1 MVPWIAVL
9 NKPSAD
15 QRVRQLPRLAR
26 DIFWAVA
33 SPPLIC
39 DPQDPR
45 FPKPDW
51 FTQQAES
58 LIAPLEQLSADPRAL
73 QAFSEHAT
81 ALRLGGYFEELLLW
95 WIKQSPQYE
104 LLSHNQQIH
113 IDGITAG
120 AFDFI
125 LRDLNDGV
133 IEHWEVACK
142 FYIRDGAG
150 DQLSDWFGPARNDR
164 FDRKFGHLLSH
175 QIALSENAGKDWLD
189 SQGWPIGRQKII
201 IKGRLYADFDEN
213 PTLPDICNPE
223 LLRGWVK
230 CDKDWNRSQPHTAL
244 QRHQWLSPVIGQD
257 LEHRDA
263 DKAVRH
269 GCLCAAV
276 LDDECEVSRGFII
289 PDDWYEQTP
298 QMRR

>member
-1 MVPWIAVL
+1 MPIAETQL
-9 NKPSAD
+9 
-15 QRVRQLPRLAR
+15 RQLPRLIR
-26 DIFWAVA
+26 DIYWAVA
-33 SPPLIC
+33 SPPLVA
-39 DPQDPR
+39 DPNDQR
-45 FPKPDW
+45 FPKPEW

-58 LIAPLEQLSADPRAL
+58 LVCQLEQLAANSNAL
-73 QAFSEHAT
+73 LTLSDHAT
-81 ALRLGGYFEELLLW
+81 ALRLGGYFETLLAW
-95 WIKQSPQYE
+95 WITHSPQYE
-104 LLSHNQQIH
+104 LLAHNQQIN

-125 LRDLNDGV
+125 VRDLNDGV

-142 FYIRDGAG
+142 FYIRDGQG

-164 FDRKFGHLLSH
+164 FDRKFGHLLTH
-175 QIALSENAGKDWLD
+175 QIALSKNAGKDWLD

-201 IKGRLYADFDEN
+201 IKGRLYANFDEN
-213 PTLPDICNPE
+213 PTIPDICNPE
-223 LLRGWVK
+223 LLRGWVTR
-230 CDKDWNRSQPHTAL
+230 DKDWDSSQPHIAL
-244 QRHQWLSPVIGQD
+244 QRHQWLSPVISQD

-269 GCLCAAV
+269 GCLCAAL
-276 LDDECEVSRGFII
+276 LDDESEVSRGFII